1 MLVSEWLFVSKQIG
15 RQNELAGPKFIG
27 VGSAARLLVY
37 LQSASQNNKT
47 KIKTTTR
54 VSGCKVKCC
63 IKAKTFLFRKLYVFA
78 AAAAAAA
85 AVAMNPA
92 QRSAKHLIRFE
103 LRTGDSKLGT
113 ATATEGSAKINTGET
128 LVYQSLTFRC

>member
-1 MLVSEWLFVSKQIG
+1 MLVSERLFVSKQIG

-47 KIKTTTR
+47 RIKTTTR
-54 VSGCKVKCC
+54 DSGCKVKCC
-63 IKAKTFLFRKLYVFA
+63 IKAKTFLFRKLYMFA
-78 AAAAAAA
+78 VAAA

-92 QRSAKHLIRFE
+92 QRSAKHLINFE
-103 LRTGDSKLGT
+103 LRTGNSKLGT
-113 ATATEGSAKINTGET
+113 ATVSVTEGLVEINT
-128 LVYQSLTFRC
+128 

>member
-37 LQSASQNNKT
+37 LQSASQNNNT

-78 AAAAAAA
+78 AAAA
-85 AVAMNPA
+85 VAMNPA
-92 QRSAKHLIRFE
+92 QRSAKHLISFE
-103 LRTGDSKLGT
+103 LSTGDSKLGT
-113 ATATEGSAKINTGET
+113 ATEGSAKMNTGET